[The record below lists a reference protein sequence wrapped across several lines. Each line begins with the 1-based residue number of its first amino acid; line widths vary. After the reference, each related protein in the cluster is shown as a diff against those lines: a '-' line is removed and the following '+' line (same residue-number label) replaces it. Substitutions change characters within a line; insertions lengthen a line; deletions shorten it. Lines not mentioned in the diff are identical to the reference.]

1 MACTLEIRLN
11 DGGDV
16 GIRCMLSL
24 LESAERTAGWR
35 ETHGL
40 ESSFSVSLFVTR
52 SPATRRVRLPQRS
65 VRAMAAKA
73 VLLQKATVSVSN
85 TWRSQILQNCVVAT
99 TPAQNLLLSHQEV
112 CNQLQS
118 TFVME
123 VPRLPHIGSC
133 FWKHVSPNECNLIHR
148 WTSAFWHS
156 LTWVFYDFTGATH
169 TCKIENETVSESIEG
184 HLSTGMMPP
193 WPCRRHAADK
203 HWQRLPCTDRSGWS
217 GCCPEFFQSFVMST
231 GMAVSYTDL
240 WTSYIAATEY
250 SCFRTALFNPRLL
263 ESWSSLTPTLVKTT
277 LRSAHCLPLLGKR
290 RNVILFRE
298 RQGKCLMVWTRVSF
312 KLCIDESM
320 YLCMYVTVCLH
331 VNL

>member
-1 MACTLEIRLN
+1 MGWSLHFLC
-11 DGGDV
+11 
-16 GIRCMLSL
+16 LSL
-24 LESAERTAGWR
+24 SRAVLQLEGLDCPSAACEPWQRKPFCYKKLQSAFPTRGGAKFSRTA
-35 ETHGL
+35 
-40 ESSFSVSLFVTR
+40 
-52 SPATRRVRLPQRS
+52 
-65 VRAMAAKA
+65 
-73 VLLQKATVSVSN
+73 LLQLLQLKIYSCHIKKCAINLCNGSTKAAPLN
-85 TWRSQILQNCVVAT
+85 
-99 TPAQNLLLSHQEV
+99 
-112 CNQLQS
+112 
-118 TFVME
+118 
-123 VPRLPHIGSC
+123 IGSC

-169 TCKIENETVSESIEG
+169 ICKIENETVSESIEG

-231 GMAVSYTDL
+231 GMAVSYTNL

-263 ESWSSLTPTLVKTT
+263 ESWNSLTPTLVTT
-277 LRSAHCLPLLGKR
+277 MLRSAHCLPLLGKR

-298 RQGKCLMVWTRVSF
+298 RQGKCFMVWTRVSL

>member
-1 MACTLEIRLN
+1 MQSHSSMNISCLTFPDLSILRLYW
-11 DGGDV
+11 GH
-16 GIRCMLSL
+16 SY
-24 LESAERTAGWR
+24 
-35 ETHGL
+35 
-40 ESSFSVSLFVTR
+40 
-52 SPATRRVRLPQRS
+52 
-65 VRAMAAKA
+65 
-73 VLLQKATVSVSN
+73 LQDWK
-85 TWRSQILQNCVVAT
+85 WNCV
-99 TPAQNLLLSHQEV
+99 
-112 CNQLQS
+112 
-118 TFVME
+118 
-123 VPRLPHIGSC
+123 R
-133 FWKHVSPNECNLIHR
+133 KHR
-148 WTSAFWHS
+148 R
-156 LTWVFYDFTGATH
+156 
-169 TCKIENETVSESIEG
+169 